1 MYGALRGMVRYSPKL
16 FETSQ
21 IFEIRV
27 NEVVHV
33 DYSNLLDL
41 SFSIEPL
48 KLLFIV
54 RIAEVGLKA

>member
-1 MYGALRGMVRYSPKL
+1 MVRYSPKL

-21 IFEIRV
+21 IFELRV

-33 DYSNLLDL
+33 DYSNFLDL